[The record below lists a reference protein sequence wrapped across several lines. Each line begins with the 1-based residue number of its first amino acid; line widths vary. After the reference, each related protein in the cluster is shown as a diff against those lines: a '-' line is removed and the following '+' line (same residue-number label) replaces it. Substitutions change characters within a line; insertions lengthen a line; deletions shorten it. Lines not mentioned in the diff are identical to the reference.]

1 MKHFHYFALILLP
14 IFFLSCTREVS
25 LDAEEKP
32 EVVVECVLT
41 NQRPQVLYLS
51 LTEGPDESEIPTI
64 GSAEILL
71 KDLTEGEDCGVF
83 SFSEP
88 GKWELDYRPV
98 AEHRYR
104 LEVNIPGHELIWAEQ
119 TMPQNI
125 SVQVSNA
132 WSPAASSSF
141 PPPPIPKY
149 GYDQGTLYNIT
160 YLPDYTWIYGLDY
173 NEETGSYSIAEEI
186 CTDFI
191 GVDNFNL
198 TGKRYEPTINQD
210 GTLSHYYSFFMESC
224 DGWAL
229 YPHLIGQSIHWR
241 YLHLQKSKLTAE
253 ELEEKFQISGN
264 FSGDYMAGIGGAPK
278 PEQGRLM
285 FTSVSEDYDKYL
297 QESVYFHKQQT
308 SDNLSSIYVRENIFS
323 NIQGGLG
330 IFGAQMVSPVSW
342 SRENS
347 PINPVV
353 N

>member
-14 IFFLSCTREVS
+14 ILFLSCTREVS

-71 KDLTEGEDCGVF
+71 KDLTRGVECGVF
-83 SFSEP
+83 SLSEP

-104 LEVNIPGHELIWAEQ
+104 LEVILPGHELIWAEQ

-125 SVQVSNA
+125 SVQVSGA
-132 WSPAASSSF
+132 WSPSASSAF

-160 YLPDYTWIYGLDY
+160 FLPDYTWIYGLDY
-173 NEETGSYSIAEEI
+173 NEETEAYTIAEEI

-198 TGKRYEPTINQD
+198 TGKRYEPPTYQD
-210 GTLSHYYSFFMESC
+210 GTTSFIYKEFMKSC
-224 DGWAL
+224 EGWAL

-264 FSGDYMAGIGGAPK
+264 FSGDYMAGTGGTPK
-278 PEQGRLM
+278 LGQGRLM

-353 N
+353 Y

>member
-1 MKHFHYFALILLP
+1 MKHFRFLAAILLP
-14 IFFLSCTREVS
+14 ALSPSCTRDVS
-25 LDAEEKP
+25 LDAEEDP
-32 EVVVECVLT
+32 EVVVECVLA

-51 LTEGPDESEIPTI
+51 LTKGPYESEISTI
-64 GSAEILL
+64 DLAEILL
-71 KDLTEGEDCGVF
+71 KDLTVGVDCGVF
-83 SFSEP
+83 SLSEP

-132 WSPAASSSF
+132 WSPSASGSF

-173 NEETGSYSIAEEI
+173 DKETGSYTIAEEI
-186 CTDFI
+186 CTDFT
-191 GVDNFNL
+191 GADNFNL
-198 TGKRYEPTINQD
+198 TGKRYEPPVNQD
-210 GTLSHYYSFFMESC
+210 EATSFIYRRFMESC

-241 YLHLQKSKLTAE
+241 YLHLQKAKLTGE

-264 FSGDYMAGIGGAPK
+264 FSGDYMAGIGGTPK

-330 IFGAQMVSPVSW
+330 IFGAQTVNPVSW
-342 SRENS
+342 SRVNS